1 MIQGSLCM
9 RIHLGTVI
17 TLGEWV
23 QDVKI
28 FKRRKWKYLILD
40 EAHMIKN
47 WRSQRWQALL
57 NFSARHRLLITGTP
71 LQVPQSL
78 LPMCAALAAISRYL
92 HMGVF
97 TCYVVQRGTDSFCG
111 AE

>member
-1 MIQGSLCM
+1 M
-9 RIHLGTVI
+9 
-17 TLGEWV
+17 
-23 QDVKI
+23 KI

-71 LQVPQSL
+71 LQVQPPRRTPYPAQLRSR
-78 LPMCAALAAISRYL
+78 AHLAAVLKQTENAGFVLRQI
-92 HMGVF
+92 VPPW
-97 TCYVVQRGTDSFCG
+97 
-111 AE
+111 